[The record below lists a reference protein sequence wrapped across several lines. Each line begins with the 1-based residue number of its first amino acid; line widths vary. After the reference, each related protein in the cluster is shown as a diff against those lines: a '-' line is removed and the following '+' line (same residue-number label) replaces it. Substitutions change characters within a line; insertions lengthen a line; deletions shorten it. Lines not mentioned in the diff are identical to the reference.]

1 MILFPPTPVIG
12 IDPGQSGAVVRL
24 HNEKL
29 TCCRGFKNLQQ
40 LAEGVASTMSGT
52 GTWVIEQV
60 SAMPGQGVCSMFSF
74 GRATG
79 AAFGAIFAGAYVGG
93 VFGIDPKID
102 VYEVAPQKWQNYFR
116 AELSIPKKDAFDS
129 CVVAQHLLLPH
140 PDMEKSLCHRRGL
153 DHNACDAFLIAVW
166 AANHLG
172 TETLLERR
180 SVHCSTSR

>member
-12 IDPGQSGAVVRL
+12 IDPGQSGAVVRIWAGDDFSPR
-24 HNEKL
+24 EIF
-29 TCCRGFKNLQQ
+29 CRRGFKT
-40 LAEGVASTMSGT
+40 LADISLGVESAGMSEAISTY
-52 GTWVIEQV
+52 VIEQV

-79 AAFGAIFAGAYVGG
+79 AAFGAIFSGLSET
-93 VFGIDPKID
+93 

-129 CVVAQHLLLPH
+129 CVVAHHLLLPH
-140 PDMEKSLCHRRGL
+140 PEMEKPLCHRRGL